1 MALLVFMLFACLALP
16 AHAESPER
24 RAAKFA
30 SENGNILFLA
40 LGVALPAL
48 EDGSKGWNR
57 SVRVADALGTSVLIT
72 EGLKALTREK
82 RPDTDEHNS
91 FPSGHATAAFAVA
104 TMESAYHPEQKTWW
118 YLGATLIA
126 ASRVRLNRHHTQD
139 VVAGAVVGY
148 TTARWELSRPRGLVL
163 APFIRPD
170 GEGIEMQWGHAF

>member
-1 MALLVFMLFACLALP
+1 LTAAVLVACLASSV
-16 AHAESPER
+16 HAESTEL
-24 RAAKFA
+24 RAARFA
-30 SENGNILFLA
+30 SGSGNIAFLA

-48 EDGSKGWNR
+48 DGTSEGRNR
-57 SVRVADALGTSVLIT
+57 SVRIADALGTSVLIT
-72 EGLKALTREK
+72 ESLKALTREK

-104 TMESAYHPEQKTWW
+104 TMESAYHPHQKTLW

-148 TTARWELSRPRGLVL
+148 TTARWELSRPRGLLL
-163 APFIRPD
+163 APMIRPD
-170 GEGIEMQWGHAF
+170 GDGIEMQWGHAF